1 MQMKVR
7 RYVVVVLGGLAVLV
21 AGYCLLR
28 DHYRPAI
35 ADVLQGEL
43 RQVSFAPHGDR
54 ELVRVTDIEEMEAIR
69 EATLSGRSLALGS
82 WPPADCPLQFQFVDG
97 RVVSLSIS
105 PTGISAMNVARQDA
119 ETFSPLK
126 YVTLKWNGYHRSMDS
141 RPFLDALRRQDR
153 IASPDHDGKA
163 KGG

>member
-7 RYVVVVLGGLAVLV
+7 RQVVVALGGVALIA

-28 DHYRPAI
+28 DHYRQAI

-43 RQVSFAPHGDR
+43 RQVSFVPHGDR
-54 ELVRVTDIEEMEAIR
+54 EVVCVTDAKEMEAIR
-69 EATLSGRSLALGS
+69 EATLRGRSLAVGS
-82 WPPADCPLQFQFVDG
+82 WPPATCPLEFLFVDG

-105 PTGISAMNVARQDA
+105 STGISARNVASQDA
-119 ETFSPLK
+119 ETFNPRK

-141 RPFLDALRRQDR
+141 RPFLDVLRRQGR
-153 IASPDHDGKA
+153 MASPVNDGKA
-163 KGG
+163 GGG